1 MCGADSDSFMIS
13 SSLSYALESSCYRNF
28 GVRLPH
34 RGRARSASGLRLRTP
49 GMILIVLVIA
59 YVFNYFKTDNRILLE
74 SSEFSHRKSI
84 NEMIAL
90 LITFYF
96 VFFNKLY
103 SGHYTFSYLIALQ
116 SKVIHSL
123 SINYLSIYL
132 VDFKIIYLNCVMV
145 CSNVVK

>member
-1 MCGADSDSFMIS
+1 MK
-13 SSLSYALESSCYRNF
+13 L
-28 GVRLPH
+28 LP
-34 RGRARSASGLRLRTP
+34 
-49 GMILIVLVIA
+49 
-59 YVFNYFKTDNRILLE
+59 Y
-74 SSEFSHRKSI
+74 
-84 NEMIAL
+84 

-103 SGHYTFSYLIALQ
+103 SQYTFSYLIALQ
-116 SKVIHSL
+116 TKVIHSL